1 MTQDY
6 IIEIDNVSMIF
17 NLSSEKIDN
26 IKEYFLKFIKGQLF
40 FERFI
45 ALDNIS
51 FKVKRGEVFGIVGLN
66 GAGKSTLLKIIA
78 GVLKPTTGKV
88 YVNGSMAPLIE
99 LGAGFNFDLTGREN
113 IFLNGAVLGYSR
125 AFMNE
130 KFDDIL
136 KFSELEDFID
146 VPLKNY
152 SSGMIARLAFSI
164 ATVVNPD
171 ILIVDETLA
180 VGDYKFQEKCK
191 NRIEEL
197 LTTTGTTVLL
207 VSHSSNQIEELC
219 DRVLWLEK
227 GKMKMLGNVKDVMN
241 QYNSYY

>member
-6 IIEIDNVSMIF
+6 IIEIDNVSMMF

-51 FKVKRGEVFGIVGLN
+51 FKVRRGEVFGIVGLN

-130 KFDDIL
+130 KYEDIL

-152 SSGMIARLAFSI
+152 SSGMVARLAFSI

-171 ILIVDETLA
+171 I
-180 VGDYKFQEKCK
+180 
-191 NRIEEL
+191 
-197 LTTTGTTVLL
+197 
-207 VSHSSNQIEELC
+207 
-219 DRVLWLEK
+219 
-227 GKMKMLGNVKDVMN
+227 
-241 QYNSYY
+241 